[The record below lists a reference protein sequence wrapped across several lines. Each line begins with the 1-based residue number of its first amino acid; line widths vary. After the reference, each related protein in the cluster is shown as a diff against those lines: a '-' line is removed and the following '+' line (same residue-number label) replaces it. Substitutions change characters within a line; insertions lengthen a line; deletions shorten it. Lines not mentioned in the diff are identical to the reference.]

1 MLRYIGWF
9 ISGAVVTATFQTSV
23 LVFASASTSYSAI
36 GAIAVSLFYLT
47 FLPGV
52 QAFFQLEHSGVIPRG
67 DDDDFIRE
75 MFARGCSAV
84 GWGLIS
90 ALAAWIRRPH
100 ELALDHSQGNP

>member
-9 ISGAVVTATFQTSV
+9 ISGAVVTATFQTSL
-23 LVFASASTSYSAI
+23 LVFVGAGNSYSAI
-36 GAIAVSLFYLT
+36 HAIAVSLFYLT

-52 QAFFQLEHSGVIPRG
+52 QAFVQLELGGVIPTG
-67 DDDDFIRE
+67 DKDDFVRGI
-75 MFARGCSAV
+75 FARGCSAV